1 MISIKRY
8 KEQFKKILNDLFENH
23 TDNLCEIIK
32 MLDDSTKSKQLKQ
45 KLNKTI
51 NIFMDYHKML
61 GDRLDYS
68 DDTKIDEK
76 NNKVKTEMN
85 DKNEDIKLFIYNKTK
100 EFQKTNNLILDV

>member
-1 MISIKRY
+1 MFIMDHTGKLI
-8 KEQFKKILNDLFENH
+8 IL
-23 TDNLCEIIK
+23 T
-32 MLDDSTKSKQLKQ
+32 
-45 KLNKTI
+45 